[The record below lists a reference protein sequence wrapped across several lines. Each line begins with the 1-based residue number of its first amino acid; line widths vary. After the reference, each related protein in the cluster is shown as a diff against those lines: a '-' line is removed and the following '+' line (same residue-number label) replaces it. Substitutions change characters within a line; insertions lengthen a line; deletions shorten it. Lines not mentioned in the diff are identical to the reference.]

1 LTKECQRLSID
12 VYFVFTMVKKN
23 IKDKI
28 EELLKAKRKVKER
41 LKKIDQFFQEEKENE
56 EAWPGHATNRYQ
68 LAESDRQVLLNNLS
82 LIEEELRNLGYKEK

>member
-1 LTKECQRLSID
+1 
-12 VYFVFTMVKKN
+12 MVKQN

-28 EELLKAKRKVKER
+28 EELLEAKRKAKER
-41 LKKIDQFFQEEKENE
+41 LEKVDQFFQEEKENE

-82 LIEEELRNLGYKEK
+82 LIEKELKDLGYKENSLTLEEKLG